1 MLQKLAVPRGVHFVA
16 VEPIHHKFWQQ
27 RFGILFCDAGQSK
40 GVIDRHVGLPVSW
53 YPSWLRAV
61 MYLTSMT

>member
-1 MLQKLAVPRGVHFVA
+1 MLQKLAVPRSVYFIA
-16 VEPIHHKFWQQ
+16 VEPIHHKLGQKCL
-27 RFGILFCDAGQSK
+27 GILFRDAGQSE

-53 YPSWLRAV
+53 YAGWLRAV